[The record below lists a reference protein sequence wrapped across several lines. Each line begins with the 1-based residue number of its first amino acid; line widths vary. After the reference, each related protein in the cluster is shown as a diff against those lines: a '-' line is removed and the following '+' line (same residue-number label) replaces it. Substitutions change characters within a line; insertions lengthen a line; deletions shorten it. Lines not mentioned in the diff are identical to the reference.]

1 MRLATSED
9 TLSAVHLSDYLEA
22 SAARFP
28 ECLAAIDPDGTALT
42 HLELDEQ
49 ANRIAGFL
57 VEQGV
62 RAGDRVGLV
71 LPKSTS
77 ALTAVFGIMKTGAA
91 YVPVDWTGPA
101 ERIRTILKD
110 CQVRALFLDSS
121 RPELADIAETVIWL
135 GRDKNANSTQAT
147 LSWDVALEHAPVAI
161 DTGAQQPDDLAYIL
175 YTSGSTGI
183 PKGVMLTHRNAMSYV
198 DWCSEVFVPSESD
211 RFSSHAPF
219 HFDLSILDIYVPI
232 KHGASVHLIP
242 DELGKTP
249 KDLARFIATRQL
261 TVWYSTPAILSLLA
275 EFGDLGRQDYSQLR
289 LVLFAGE
296 VFPVKQLRRLAARW
310 PHPVYYN
317 LYGPTET
324 NVCTFA
330 RIPTPVPEERT
341 EPYPIGWPCS
351 HCASLLVDSN
361 GEPVTS
367 GEEGL
372 LYISGPSVFSGYWN
386 RPKESTAAFLERN
399 GTRWYNTGDVVKQ
412 DGDDGF
418 LYVGRRDR
426 MVKRRGYRIEL
437 DEIESCLYQHPAI
450 KGAAVVSV
458 PSAESGVRIVSY
470 LAAAENSCPSIVE
483 MKSFCNDH
491 LPSYMNPDVF
501 VFVDSLP
508 RTSTNKVDYQS
519 LIRSLRST
527 QPGLLAAERRSS
539 VLSA

>member
-1 MRLATSED
+1 MKTSED
-9 TLSAVHLSDYLEA
+9 ILSVVHLTDYLQA
-22 SAARFP
+22 SASRYP
-28 ECLAAIDPDGTALT
+28 DRLAAFDPDGTALNYQ
-42 HLELDEQ
+42 ELNER
-49 ANRIAGFL
+49 ASRIAGFL
-57 VEQGV
+57 VEHGV
-62 RAGDRVGLV
+62 RPADRVGLA
-71 LPKSTS
+71 LPKSTA
-77 ALTAVFGIMKTGAA
+77 ALTAVFGIMKAGAA

-110 CQVRALFLDSS
+110 CQVQALFLDSS

-135 GRDKNANSTQAT
+135 GKDKNTNSSASIF
-147 LSWDVALEHAPVAI
+147 SWDIALHHSPLAI
-161 DTGAQQPDDLAYIL
+161 NADAREPDDLAYIL

-198 DWCSEVFVPSESD
+198 DWCSEVFMPSEND

-219 HFDLSILDIYVPI
+219 HFDLSILDLYVPI

-242 DELGKTP
+242 DELGKNP
-249 KDLARFIATRQL
+249 KDLARFITSRQL
-261 TVWYSTPAILSLLA
+261 TVWYSTPAILGLLA

-296 VFPVKQLRRLAARW
+296 VFPVKQLRRLAAHW
-310 PHPVYYN
+310 PRPVYYN

-351 HCASLLVDSN
+351 HCASLVVDSDGN
-361 GEPVTS
+361 PVTA

-372 LYISGPSVFSGYWN
+372 LFISGPSVFSGYWN
-386 RPKESTAAFLERN
+386 RPAESAAAFLERD

-412 DGDDGF
+412 DGDGGF

-437 DEIESCLYQHPAI
+437 DEIESCLYRHPAI

-458 PSAESGVRIVSY
+458 PNAESGVRIVSY
-470 LAAAENSCPSIVE
+470 LAAAEDSRPSIVE
-483 MKSFCNDH
+483 MKTYCNDH

-501 VFVDSLP
+501 VFVDGLP

-519 LIRSLRST
+519 LIRSFRSAE
-527 QPGLLAAERRSS
+527 PGLPAANRRSS
-539 VLSA
+539 GLSA

>member
-1 MRLATSED
+1 
-9 TLSAVHLSDYLEA
+9 LSVVHLTDYLQA
-22 SAARFP
+22 SATRYP
-28 ECLAAIDPDGTALT
+28 DRLAAIDPDGTALT
-42 HLELDEQ
+42 YRELNER
-49 ANRIAGFL
+49 ASRIAGFL
-57 VEQGV
+57 ADQGV
-62 RAGDRVGLV
+62 SAGDRVGLA
-71 LPKSTS
+71 LPKSTA
-77 ALTAVFGIMKTGAA
+77 ALTAVFGIMKAGAV

-121 RPELADIAETVIWL
+121 RPELADAAETVICL
-135 GRDKNANSTQAT
+135 GKDQNESSSPLKF
-147 LSWDVALEHAPVAI
+147 SWDVVLQHAPQTT
-161 DTGAQQPDDLAYIL
+161 DGAMRKPDDLAYIL

-198 DWCSEVFVPSESD
+198 DWCSEVFVPSEND

-242 DELGKTP
+242 DELGKSP
-249 KDLARFIATRQL
+249 KDLARFIANRQL
-261 TVWYSTPAILSLLA
+261 TVWYSTPASLGLLA
-275 EFGDLGRQDYSQLR
+275 EFGQLNQHDYSQLR

-296 VFPVKQLRRLAARW
+296 VFPVKQLRRLVAHWSR
-310 PHPVYYN
+310 PSYYN

-330 RIPTPVPEERT
+330 RVPTPIPEERT

-351 HCASLLVDSN
+351 HCAALVVNSD
-361 GEPVTS
+361 GTPALA

-386 RPKESTAAFLERN
+386 RPSESLATFLERDE
-399 GTRWYNTGDVVKQ
+399 TRWYNTGDVVRQ
-412 DGDDGF
+412 DGNNGF
-418 LYVGRRDR
+418 VYVGRRDR

-437 DEIESCLYQHPAI
+437 NEIESCLYRHPAI
-450 KGAAVVSV
+450 KGAAVVSM
-458 PSAESGVRIVSY
+458 PNAESGVRIVSY
-470 LAAAENSCPSIVE
+470 LATAGNLRPSIVE

-519 LIRSLRST
+519 LIRT
-527 QPGLLAAERRSS
+527 LALPA
-539 VLSA
+539 LPY

>member
-1 MRLATSED
+1 MGAPLP
-9 TLSAVHLSDYLEA
+9 AVHLIDYLEA
-22 SAARFP
+22 SATRYP
-28 ECLAAIDPDGTALT
+28 ERVAVVDPDGTALT
-42 HLELDEQ
+42 YRELSER
-49 ANRIAGFL
+49 ASRVAGFL
-57 VEQGV
+57 AEQGV
-62 RAGDRVGLV
+62 RAGDRVGLA
-71 LPKSTS
+71 LPKSTV
-77 ALTAVFGIMKTGAA
+77 ALTAMFGIMYAGAA

-101 ERIRTILKD
+101 ERIRTILRD

-121 RPELADIAETVIWL
+121 RPELADIAKTVIWL
-135 GRDKNANSTQAT
+135 GRDGSSISSPPAF
-147 LSWDVALEHAPVAI
+147 SWDTALQHAPLEFVPSR
-161 DTGAQQPDDLAYIL
+161 QPDDLAYIL
-175 YTSGSTGI
+175 YTSGSTGL

-198 DWCSEVFVPSESD
+198 DWCSEVFRPSEHD

-242 DELGKTP
+242 DELGKIP
-249 KDLARFIATRQL
+249 KDLARFIASRQL

-275 EFGDLGRQDYSQLR
+275 EFGDLNRYNYSDLR

-296 VFPVKQLRRLAARW
+296 VFPVKQLRRLAASW
-310 PHPVYYN
+310 PRPAYYN

-330 RIPTPVPEERT
+330 RIPLPVPDERT

-351 HCASLLVDSN
+351 HCAALVVDSD
-361 GEPVTS
+361 GTAVAA

-386 RPKESTAAFLERN
+386 RLQESRAAFLERD

-412 DGDDGF
+412 EADNGF
-418 LYVGRRDR
+418 VYVGRRDR

-437 DEIESCLYQHPAI
+437 DEIESCLYRHPEI

-458 PSAESGVRIVSY
+458 PNAESGIRIVSY
-470 LAAAENSCPSIVE
+470 LASPQNSRPSIIE
-483 MKSFCNDH
+483 MKTFCNEH

-508 RTSTNKVDYQS
+508 RTSTNKVDYQF
-519 LIRSLRST
+519 LIRT
-527 QPGLLAAERRSS
+527 FHVGAN
-539 VLSA
+539 LSC

>member
-1 MRLATSED
+1 MSVGDVRD
-9 TLSAVHLSDYLEA
+9 TLAPVHLSDYLATSA
-22 SAARFP
+22 SRFP
-28 ECLAAIDPDGTALT
+28 DRLAAIDPDGTSLT
-42 HLELDEQ
+42 YRELDEQ
-49 ANRIAGFL
+49 VSRIAGFL
-57 VEQGV
+57 AEQGV

-71 LPKSTS
+71 LPKSTA
-77 ALTAVFGIMKTGAA
+77 ALAAVFGIMQARAA

-101 ERIRTILKD
+101 ERLRTILKD

-121 RPELADIAETVIWL
+121 RPELADTAETVIWL
-135 GRDKNANSTQAT
+135 GEDRNTSFPPPIF
-147 LSWDVALEHAPVAI
+147 SWDLALQHLPQVV
-161 DTGAQQPDDLAYIL
+161 DTSARQPDDLAYIL

-198 DWCSEVFVPSESD
+198 DWCSEVFVPSEND

-242 DELGKTP
+242 DELGKSP
-249 KDLARFIATRQL
+249 KDLARFIADRQL
-261 TVWYSTPAILSLLA
+261 TVWYSTPAILGMLA
-275 EFGDLGRQDYSQLR
+275 EFGDLDRQDYSQLR

-296 VFPVKQLRRLAARW
+296 VFPVKQLRRLTSRW
-310 PHPVYYN
+310 PRPAYYN

-330 RIPTPVPEERT
+330 RISTPIPEERT

-351 HCASLLVDSN
+351 HCAALVVDSD
-361 GEPVTS
+361 GSAVAV

-386 RPKESTAAFLERN
+386 RPKESSAAFLQHN
-399 GTRWYNTGDVVKQ
+399 GARWYNTGDVVKQ
-412 DGDDGF
+412 GGDAGF

-437 DEIESCLYQHPAI
+437 DEIESCLYRHPAI

-470 LAAAENSCPSIVE
+470 LAAAENTRPSIVE
-483 MKSFCNDH
+483 LKGFCNKH
-491 LPSYMNPDVF
+491 LPSYMNPDIF
-501 VFVDSLP
+501 VLVDSLP
-508 RTSTNKVDYQS
+508 RTSTNKVDYQA
-519 LIRSLRST
+519 LRRTFAS
-527 QPGLLAAERRSS
+527 GKNSS
-539 VLSA
+539 AIAR